1 MSSNSRCCIGVIV
14 AIGVGLALIIGL
26 VSTSLKKLDS
36 DEVGIKYNTI
46 QKTLDGEPKLEG
58 LYTGPPGYEFI
69 VFPNTFTTMT
79 FNRLDCLNAEGV
91 TITLNVEYQ
100 YKAQPKDIKKIILD
114 FKDFDNYKKVLE
126 TTGEASL
133 HEACSHFNTSQ
144 FQTERG
150 AFQEE
155 IRTALQKRYVD
166 LMCIV
171 TDLQV
176 NNIARPSLYES
187 AIRSKERAREDIK
200 VAKSEEPRRLT
211 EADTEILQAETQ
223 GKIIMNKAE
232 SNARIRNNKATAEAE
247 AIRAEFQKEAEAYA
261 FLLNSN
267 GLGLTQEGFISY
279 LGSRVIAAA
288 KQPVYIN
295 LGTPAKTSYVTP

>member
-1 MSSNSRCCIGVIV
+1 MGTKNTCIGISILLVVIAV
-14 AIGVGLALIIGL
+14 ISISLI
-26 VSTSLKKLDS
+26 VTSLKKLSS
-36 DEVGIKYNTI
+36 DEVGLQYNTI
-46 QKTLDGEPKLEG
+46 QKTLDDEPKLEG

-69 VFPNTFTTMT
+69 IFPNTFTTMG
-79 FNRLDCLNAEGV
+79 FYDLACLNSDGV
-91 TITLNVEYQ
+91 DIRLNVQYQ
-100 YKAQPKDIKKIILD
+100 YKAHSTYMKKLILE
-114 FKDFDNYKKVLE
+114 FKTFKIFKEVLSNI
-126 TTGEASL
+126 GEAAL
-133 HEACSHFNTSQ
+133 HEACSHFNTTQ

-150 AFQEE
+150 AFQEFL
-155 IRTALQKRYVD
+155 IKTLHDRYNI
-166 LMCIV
+166 LHCSV

-176 NNIARPSLYES
+176 NNIVRPAAYEAS
-187 AIRSKERAREDIK
+187 IRSKERAREDIR
-200 VAKSEEPRRLT
+200 VARSEEPRRLT

-232 SNARIRNNKATAEAE
+232 SDARINHNKATAEAE

-295 LGTPAKTSYVTP
+295 LGTPAKTSYIAKP

>member
-1 MSSNSRCCIGVIV
+1 MGTSTKCISISILLVVVAVIS
-14 AIGVGLALIIGL
+14 ITLI
-26 VSTSLKKLDS
+26 VKSLKKLSS

-69 VFPNTFTTMT
+69 IFPNTFTTMA
-79 FNRLDCLNAEGV
+79 FHNLACLNSDGV
-91 TITLNVEYQ
+91 DIRLHVQYQ
-100 YKAQPKDIKKIILD
+100 YKAHTSSMKKIILE
-114 FKDFDNYKKVLE
+114 FKTFTIYKDVLSDI
-126 TTGEASL
+126 GEAAL
-133 HEACSHFNTSQ
+133 HEACSHFNTTQ

-150 AFQEE
+150 AFQEFL
-155 IRTALQKRYVD
+155 RKTLHDRYSI
-166 LMCIV
+166 LHCSV

-176 NNIARPSLYES
+176 NNIARPAAYEA

-232 SNARIRNNKATAEAE
+232 SDARIRHNKATAEAE
-247 AIRAEFQKEAEAYA
+247 AIRAEFQKEGEAYA

-288 KQPVYIN
+288 KQPVYIS
-295 LGTPAKTSYVTP
+295 LGTPAKTSYVANP